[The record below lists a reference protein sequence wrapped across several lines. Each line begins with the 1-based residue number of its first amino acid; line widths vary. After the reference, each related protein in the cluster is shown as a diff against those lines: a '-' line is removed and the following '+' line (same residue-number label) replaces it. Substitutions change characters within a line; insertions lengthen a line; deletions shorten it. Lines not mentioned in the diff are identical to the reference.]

1 MTCSIFLAQILQVPV
16 IKVTFWCSTLFFDK
30 CRCNASS
37 NTFLLYFYLPSSPS
51 CFILP
56 LTSPIPLCPH
66 HLLLPPP
73 PPLSSSSSSSSSWIA
88 ATWKMT
94 AVSCSITAAKTVITM
109 TAMTTTSVTAKID
122 YATVIAPAKTT
133 AIVSTMTMTTTAS
146 PTTMTTTTAA
156 AAALTLVATTTTVMM
171 RDHILAPSTM
181 NSCTKYMQHN
191 IEGDSAEGQ

>member
-1 MTCSIFLAQILQVPV
+1 
-16 IKVTFWCSTLFFDK
+16 
-30 CRCNASS
+30 
-37 NTFLLYFYLPSSPS
+37 
-51 CFILP
+51 
-56 LTSPIPLCPH
+56 
-66 HLLLPPP
+66 
-73 PPLSSSSSSSSSWIA
+73 
-88 ATWKMT
+88 MT

-146 PTTMTTTTAA
+146 PTTMTTITAAAAAA

-191 IEGDSAEGQ
+191 IEGDSTVGQ